1 MTGKRADERE
11 SGGRT
16 DYLTG
21 RWIDSVFPFQF
32 GYDSSAKNRNRL
44 GLFEAWAAPGHT
56 DSSPLSNKNST
67 LPDIAVLLTG
77 YDDCILVI
85 HNQCDVRSVKIT
97 KGTTHKGEKFHE
109 ASTIVTA
116 KGSRSSS
123 RV

>member
-1 MTGKRADERE
+1 MTGRRAVERE

-44 GLFEAWAAPGHT
+44 GLFADWAAPGHT

-85 HNQCDVRSVKIT
+85 HNQCDVRFVKIT
-97 KGTTHKGEKFHE
+97 KGATHKGEKFHE
-109 ASTIVTA
+109 TSTIVTA

-123 RV
+123 RI